1 MALQF
6 FKLALSDSIIQP
18 SKQARTDTMGFE
30 RLLTRI
36 GEATSSVATRV
47 GRSKSTTSQEY
58 EELNTGTLAKRLR
71 MAQTALDKENDVETS
86 TSMADNV
93 KGSDANSSSSS
104 SSTTTEAK
112 PIIHAPP
119 DEFDRMI
126 DFMMASA
133 ADFLRFAQERLE
145 STQKK

>member
-86 TSMADNV
+86 TSTADNV
-93 KGSDANSSSSS
+93 KGSDANS

-119 DEFDRMI
+119 DEFDRMM